1 MPEQSLVFKPDVAP
15 NTPAGQREHVVA
27 SVTTSLVA
35 PGRAYDPIG
44 QVTVPV
50 QVALVRP
57 TVDPYVPLG
66 QGAHADGSVTV
77 LEDAPARA

>member
-1 MPEQSLVFKPDVAP
+1 MPEQSLVVKPDVAP
-15 NTPAGQREHVVA
+15 NTPAGQREHVA
-27 SVTTSLVA
+27 GSVILLFLA
-35 PGRAYDPIG
+35 PGRAYDPVG

-57 TVDPYVPLG
+57 TVDPYVPPG